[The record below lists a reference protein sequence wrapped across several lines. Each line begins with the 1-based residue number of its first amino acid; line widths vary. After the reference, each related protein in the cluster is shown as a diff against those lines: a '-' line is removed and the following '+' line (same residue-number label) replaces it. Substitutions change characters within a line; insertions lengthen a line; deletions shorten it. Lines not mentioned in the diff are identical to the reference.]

1 MVGEADGVEWK
12 PLAIL
17 CAPQVHGLHIG
28 QTASS
33 QIEAKPDLNALGGSS
48 ITPDLDLDSSMTLFS
63 GLSAF
68 PITPTTGEG
77 EVIASDLQKLV
88 RSIEQGGADS
98 LGLLGSTGT
107 YMFLSREQ
115 RRRAVAL
122 AVEAT
127 SAIPVMVGVG
137 AMRTDE
143 AQALARDAQAEGAA
157 GLLLAP
163 VNYTPLTEEE
173 VFQHF
178 VAVASA
184 SDLPLCIYSNPGTTN
199 FTFRPEF
206 VARLAAIPSV
216 AAIKLP
222 LPASGDLVGDLAA
235 FRQAAPWLSIGYS
248 GDWGCKDAMLAGAD
262 CWYSVVGGLFP
273 RQAAALAAA
282 ATRKDREESD
292 RLDATFADLWTLLR
306 SYGGLRVMYEAA
318 NLLGYTQARPPLPL
332 LGLDDHALARL
343 ASALPR

>member
-1 MVGEADGVEWK
+1 
-12 PLAIL
+12 
-17 CAPQVHGLHIG
+17 
-28 QTASS
+28 
-33 QIEAKPDLNALGGSS
+33 
-48 ITPDLDLDSSMTLFS
+48 MTLFS

-68 PITPTTGEG
+68 PITPTTSAG

-88 RSIEQGGADS
+88 RNIEEGGADS
-98 LGLLGSTGT
+98 IGLLGSTGT
-107 YMFLSREQ
+107 YMFLSREE

-127 SAIPVMVGVG
+127 TAIPVMVSVG

-163 VNYTPLTEEE
+163 VSYTPLTEEE

-199 FTFRPEF
+199 FTFRPEL
-206 VARLAAIPSV
+206 VARLAAVQSI

-222 LPASGDLVGDLAA
+222 LPTGRDLAGDLAA
-235 FRQAAPWLSIGYS
+235 FRQAAPRLSIGYS
-248 GDWGCKDAMLAGAD
+248 GDWGCKDALLAGAD

-282 ATRKDREESD
+282 AINRDVEQSD
-292 RLDATFADLWTLLR
+292 RLDAAFADLWTLLR
-306 SYGGLRVMYEAA
+306 THGGLRPMYGAA
-318 NLLGYTQARPPLPL
+318 NLLGYTDARPPLPL
-332 LGLDDHALARL
+332 LGVDDDVLERLALAM
-343 ASALPR
+343 PR